1 VWFLPANIQRVIN
14 SGLKPSLQ
22 AFSARVTLNKHR
34 ITITKKTVFI
44 QSIFLPKVPHKI
56 KQPIFWSGL
65 QGCADSLAIATA
77 IKNESRLF
85 VVLTLC

>member
-1 VWFLPANIQRVIN
+1 M
-14 SGLKPSLQ
+14 SD
-22 AFSARVTLNKHR
+22 
-34 ITITKKTVFI
+34 I

-85 VVLTLC
+85 VVLTPDSQ